1 VYSLFSVQRT
11 ESFSAQTERSCM
23 ALPLLLLCLVLAMAA
38 PHGKWVEMEKIPEF
52 VMTDRALDWG
62 DRTDPATS
70 HTVIFYLNPPRHKE
84 LQELSE
90 AISNPKSPMYG
101 KRLSKEEADLLLRN
115 DVGMAIV
122 EEYLKSIG
130 AELGKKTANT
140 LEASAPISTWES
152 AFNTEFYD
160 LEVPSNP
167 DEVLHRA
174 HTFFLPQHVADHV
187 NIVFGTVQVPP
198 QVRGN
203 PIRRDKDGKVTNPGF
218 RMSPG
223 RRATEK
229 AEKAAEKARHTQEV
243 QTEASR

>member
-1 VYSLFSVQRT
+1 
-11 ESFSAQTERSCM
+11 M
-23 ALPLLLLCLVLAMAA
+23 LLLLLLSLSAALVLALTA
-38 PHGKWVEMEKIPEF
+38 PHGKWVEMEKIPEY
-52 VMTDRALDWG
+52 VMSDHSLDWG
-62 DRTDPATS
+62 ERTDPATA

-84 LQELSE
+84 FQELHD
-90 AISNPKSPMYG
+90 AITNPMSPMFG
-101 KRLSKEEADLLLRN
+101 KKLTAQEADLLIRN
-115 DVGMAIV
+115 DVGMAVV

-203 PIRRDKDGKVTNPGF
+203 PMRRDKDGKIINPSTY
-218 RMSPG
+218 RVSPG
-223 RRATEK
+223 RRAAEK
-229 AEKAAEKARHTQEV
+229 AEKAELARRSK
-243 QTEASR
+243 EAQVDATR